1 MNTSPKSRV
10 EQVDELI
17 HNLTESSDHLA
28 NLAGITE
35 NVADLAGQQEHLL
48 NALSES
54 TRVVGEA
61 SKHLQQTE
69 QHLTETVSGHLA
81 QVDRAT
87 IAKLDTLHVG
97 VTQALEIMQGNLSDT
112 FYGGARAMSQAVDQL
127 KHSEEQ
133 LRASV
138 ERHLAQT
145 ETTTTNK
152 LDEVGDT
159 INLALEAVRNQMQST
174 QSALAE
180 TVHTHTHQLV
190 ELTTRQVSEIRE
202 SLDAVGLAQEKK
214 LVAIRQEN
222 LQQYSDLESLLR
234 LKLGESK
241 NEIKQLIEYERTK
254 VRELVEEQTK
264 LSAAR
269 IDRLNQDIV
278 SSSRRQ
284 WITLLILAIL
294 MAGLIAAFFI
304 KSVTGPN
311 RIKSKASR
319 TAVISTF
326 SPPPPSS

>member
-1 MNTSPKSRV
+1 M
-10 EQVDELI
+10 
-17 HNLTESSDHLA
+17 
-28 NLAGITE
+28 
-35 NVADLAGQQEHLL
+35 
-48 NALSES
+48 
-54 TRVVGEA
+54 
-61 SKHLQQTE
+61 
-69 QHLTETVSGHLA
+69 
-81 QVDRAT
+81 
-87 IAKLDTLHVG
+87 
-97 VTQALEIMQGNLSDT
+97 
-112 FYGGARAMSQAVDQL
+112 
-127 KHSEEQ
+127 
-133 LRASV
+133 
-138 ERHLAQT
+138 
-145 ETTTTNK
+145 
-152 LDEVGDT
+152 
-159 INLALEAVRNQMQST
+159 
-174 QSALAE
+174 
-180 TVHTHTHQLV
+180 
-190 ELTTRQVSEIRE
+190 
-202 SLDAVGLAQEKK
+202 
-214 LVAIRQEN
+214 VAIRQEN